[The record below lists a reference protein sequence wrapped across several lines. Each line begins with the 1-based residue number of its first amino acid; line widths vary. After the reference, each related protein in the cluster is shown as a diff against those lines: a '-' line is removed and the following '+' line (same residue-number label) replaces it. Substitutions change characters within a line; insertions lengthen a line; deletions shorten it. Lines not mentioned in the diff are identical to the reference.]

1 MSKSL
6 KNFGL
11 IPQKYPFPQKK
22 FWKNFPAFFFSRIA
36 FRQWKR
42 LFPEKWSD
50 QKHLMNSF
58 VSPLCSLM
66 QVSESF
72 GICCFNKTC
81 QLNIVLAA
89 FVLLFDVLLKIN
101 LLSWY
106 SCFLPFLRLETEVL
120 KSAIFHFLPKSKQ
133 TRFLARIWNGSEW
146 DLGWSK
152 LRY

>member
-1 MSKSL
+1 MLPCIQTS
-6 KNFGL
+6 
-11 IPQKYPFPQKK
+11 FPPKK
-22 FWKNFPAFFFSRIA
+22 IWKKIFSAFFFSRIA

-58 VSPLCSLM
+58 VSPVCSLM
-66 QVSESF
+66 DVWQSF
-72 GICCFNKTC
+72 GICFFNKTC
-81 QLNIVLAA
+81 QPNIVWTD
-89 FVLLFDVLLKIN
+89 FVLLCDILLKIN

-133 TRFLARIWNGSEW
+133 TQFLARIWNES
-146 DLGWSK
+146 
-152 LRY
+152 